1 MSARTAEKKTA
12 LRLPERFRQLKSL
25 HEDPPMSVP
34 YGYVSEGTESFL
46 FVSPVEKR
54 DAMPFHDPET
64 VIDGIRRELGEDQ
77 GIIEVVNG
85 ITREQRR
92 YIYSVVK
99 TLKRMQGV
107 QYNLTMHLE
116 RADDVLQVQG
126 FFSEANVAGA
136 RDALVFALLEKQGEI
151 RVRDS
156 IPEGWVSDPY
166 DPWYTR
172 GIRMNRSEQERFDV
186 LFPAHPLSE
195 LRKFVKEIIVDN

>member
-1 MSARTAEKKTA
+1 
-12 LRLPERFRQLKSL
+12 
-25 HEDPPMSVP
+25 
-34 YGYVSEGTESFL
+34 
-46 FVSPVEKR
+46 
-54 DAMPFHDPET
+54 MPFHDPGT

-77 GIIEVVNG
+77 GIIEVGNG

-151 RVRDS
+151 RVKDS
-156 IPEGWVSDPY
+156 VPEGWVSDPY

-172 GIRMNRSEQERFDV
+172 GVRMNRSEQEKFDA

-195 LRKFVKEIIVDN
+195 LRKFVKEIILDN

>member
-1 MSARTAEKKTA
+1 MTARTAEKKTA

-25 HEDPPMSVP
+25 HGDPPMSVP

-46 FVSPVEKR
+46 F
-54 DAMPFHDPET
+54 
-64 VIDGIRRELGEDQ
+64 GRELGEDQ

-92 YIYSVVK
+92 YIYTVVK

-116 RADDVLQVQG
+116 RADGVLQVQG
-126 FFSEANVAGA
+126 FFSEAGITGA

-156 IPEGWVSDPY
+156 VPEGWVSDPY

-172 GIRMNRSEQERFDV
+172 GVRMNRSEQERFDV

>member
-1 MSARTAEKKTA
+1 MTARTAEKKTA

-25 HEDPPMSVP
+25 HGDPPMSVP

-92 YIYSVVK
+92 YIYTVVK

-126 FFSEANVAGA
+126 FFSG
-136 RDALVFALLEKQGEI
+136 
-151 RVRDS
+151 VRDGGQTES
-156 IPEGWVSDPY
+156 ARRDRDKGFVHRRDRFFAALHGYSFSLGGKLGGKLLVS
-166 DPWYTR
+166 
-172 GIRMNRSEQERFDV
+172 GGEF
-186 LFPAHPLSE
+186 
-195 LRKFVKEIIVDN
+195 LRRRRR